1 MYDRWDMIHKSNI
14 RNKKIIFDSVTS
26 LPGLFSAW
34 HEFRKGKE
42 SKLDV
47 QQFFLD
53 LEINIISLFRRIK
66 TGIYKH
72 SNYISFFICDPK
84 LRNIHKAEVT
94 DRVLHHSIVRH
105 IEPLFEKSFIF
116 DSYSSRDDKGTHRAI
131 KRLKKFCL
139 IITKNKTKTAWA
151 LKCDIKK
158 FFDSIDHEIL
168 LSLAREKVRDE
179 KLMDIIE
186 EVVRSY
192 KKEPGKGIPLG
203 NLTSQL
209 FSNVYLN
216 QFDHFVK
223 REARIKYYL
232 RYADD
237 FIILNTEKE
246 QLEKLVPILNDFLET
261 KLKLH
266 LHPDKIFVRKI
277 HKGIDFLGCV
287 VFPTHIILRTATKK
301 RMFRKIRIR
310 KKELETGVI
319 DKKAFNQSLQSYFGM
334 LTHCRGRG
342 IWKEITNIL

>member
-1 MYDRWDMIHKSNI
+1 MIHK
-14 RNKKIIFDSVTS
+14 RNVKNKETIYDSITS
-26 LPGLFSAW
+26 LKGLFLAW
-34 HEFRKGKE
+34 SEFKKGKI

-47 QQFFLD
+47 QQFFLE
-53 LEINIISLFRRIK
+53 LETNIISLFRKIES
-66 TGIYKH
+66 GIYKH

-116 DSYSSRDDKGTHRAI
+116 DSYSSRDEKGTHRAI

-139 IITKNKTKTAWA
+139 TLTRNKTRTAWA

-168 LSLAREKVRDE
+168 LSLVREEIRDV
-179 KLMDIIE
+179 KLLDIME
-186 EVVRSY
+186 EIIRSY
-192 KKEPGKGIPLG
+192 NKEPDKGIPLG

-216 QFDHFVK
+216 KLDYFVK
-223 REARIKYYL
+223 RELRVKYYV

-237 FIILNTEKE
+237 FIILDTEKE
-246 QLEKLVPILNDFLET
+246 RLEKLVPVLNNFLET
-261 KLKLH
+261 RLKLKLH
-266 LHPDKIFVRKI
+266 PNKIFIRKI
-277 HKGIDFLGCV
+277 HQGVDFLGAI
-287 VFPTHIILRTATKK
+287 VFPTHIILRTKTKN
-301 RMFRKIRIR
+301 RMFRKIKAR
-310 KKELETGVI
+310 KKELKAGLI
-319 DKKAFNQSLQSYFGM
+319 DKKSFSQSLQSYFGM

-342 IWKEITNIL
+342 IRKKIFRILANKE